1 MTGRRDHLTR
11 ERSRLCLRRIFIG
24 WLTWCMQ
31 PAANQDSND
40 ALTGLIRPDRHTSV
54 VDVGAN
60 PIDGDPPYKTMLQ
73 RRICRLVGFDPHP
86 EALTR
91 LNALRTDLETYL
103 PYAVGDGEEHSLKI
117 CRGIGFA
124 SLLQPD
130 EKVLSHFP
138 RFSELGSV
146 ISEIKLATVRL
157 DDIEEIEQVDFLK
170 IDVQGSELSVF
181 RGGRRHLAKAVAV
194 QTEVSFVPLYRNQ
207 PVFGDIDLELR
218 SLGFIPHMFAAINK
232 KMIAPMQGPD
242 AAAALNQVIEADVV
256 YVRDFVQADAMDVE
270 QLKHLAT
277 IAHHCYGSFDLAVNC
292 LHHLVAR
299 RAVHADTKNR
309 YLHLLAES
317 NAKRTRQNR

>member
-1 MTGRRDHLTR
+1 
-11 ERSRLCLRRIFIG
+11 
-24 WLTWCMQ
+24 MQ
-31 PAANQDSND
+31 PATNQRSND
-40 ALTGLIRPDRHTSV
+40 EFADLIHPDRLTSV
-54 VDVGAN
+54 VDIGAN

-73 RRICRLVGFDPHP
+73 RRICRLIGFDPHP

-91 LNALRTDLETYL
+91 LNALKTELETYL
-103 PYAVGDGEEHSLKI
+103 PYAVGDGGDHSLKI

-130 EKVLSHFP
+130 EKVLTHFP

-146 ISEIKLATVRL
+146 IREIKLATMRL
-157 DDIEEIEQVDFLK
+157 DDIAEIEQVDFLK

-181 RGGRRHLAKAVAV
+181 RGGRRHLARAVAV

-256 YVRDFVQADAMDVE
+256 YVRDFIKADAMEVE
-270 QLKHLAT
+270 QLKHLAV
-277 IAHHCYGSFDLAVNC
+277 IAHHCYGSYDLAVNC
-292 LHHLVAR
+292 LHHLVTR

-309 YLHLLAES
+309 YLRLVAET
-317 NAKRTRQNR
+317 NARRAAQGR